1 MRALVEFAQAGK
13 IRDVSPRYYGAPT
26 NRSQE
31 TTIKVDCEAIL
42 KLVTEDEVDLTILVA
57 N

>member
-1 MRALVEFAQAGK
+1 MCLPDIMGPQPIEA
-13 IRDVSPRYYGAPT
+13 
-26 NRSQE
+26 E

-42 KLVTEDEVDLTILVA
+42 ELVTEDEVDLAILVA